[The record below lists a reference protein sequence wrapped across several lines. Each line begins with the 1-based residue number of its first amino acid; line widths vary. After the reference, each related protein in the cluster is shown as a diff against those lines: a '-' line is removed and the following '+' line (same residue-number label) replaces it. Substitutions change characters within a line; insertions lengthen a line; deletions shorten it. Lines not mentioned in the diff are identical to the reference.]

1 MVSKTVTVINE
12 QGLHMRPAG
21 VLAKAAAAHKE
32 CKVTLTIDGKSVNA
46 KAIMQIMSAGIK
58 CGTKVEIVCD
68 GADEQTAL
76 DEIAGMFENGFG
88 E

>member
-1 MVSKTVTVINE
+1 MISKVITVINE

-21 VLAKAAAAHKE
+21 ILAKAAAAHKE
-32 CKVTLTIDGKSVNA
+32 CNVTLNVDGKNINA
-46 KAIMQIMSAGIK
+46 KAIMQLMSAGIK

-68 GADEQTAL
+68 GADEQAVL
-76 DEIAGMFENGFG
+76 DEVAGMFENGFG